1 MGNTR
6 EIALAEVQLECSLSY
21 ITVQNL
27 QIHTEINQHSTMSI
41 QIMVEEQV
49 TKSQT
54 ESLENQP
61 VCVKLTDGTILFGGI
76 CTMCRLNSAA
86 KYQEVTIQASSYT
99 YLADQEKKDKTFQNP
114 AKTLNQVA
122 SELIKPYGGSV
133 EISQDIAIPYTISQK
148 QETDWEFLVRISN
161 QNGYAV
167 FVDSRDRSIRIQ
179 VGNRPFS
186 TRELGEGTVLKQ
198 ESKNFG
204 DFLKTE
210 ANTKDDVASF
220 QFEQKGFHTRNV
232 SIVAGDMVD
241 NCLTAS
247 TDLISAKGVLSNCVS
262 LQNDTKVVLPYDIQ
276 TEEAFSSRILT
287 GTVIDV
293 TSEIIRVQFDVD
305 GGQNVAEAVEIPYES
320 VLSNSFFT
328 MPDMNDKV
336 FVYCDNQGEVIC
348 LGSKRSDT
356 EDEHFQKPEEKAFGG
371 LDNLIHFKENDL
383 NLTATREEY
392 SKENTENQ
400 IAILLEK
407 ENGVTVRAKN
417 QIVISSK
424 QEVVLA
430 ASRLALNEI
439 NNIKQEL
446 IEDYGQY
453 YDAGKENYKKLGG
466 YTESDLKQKTKDARW
481 NNFKSD
487 VANSFIEGGKSLIF
501 YNWWHKEK
509 PLEVADEMGQY
520 ETGTLSL
527 YGYTMEL
534 RVGNSFVKLGNDIPG
549 ELYIYTKVFG
559 WLGSDPIKGYPQKAD
574 ELRDAWEIGMDI
586 LAAGL
591 AIAGTVCLIVGTG
604 GAAAVALMAVGGA
617 IALSRGDYFGA
628 VTSTIGAICGAVK
641 YLGAFSKTIEAIKGL
656 SVVQKILMF
665 MEESKKIIA
674 VCVLVYKSVQYA
686 YNVST
691 SWQQMMKR
699 IEQHDSISG
708 KVAEAFLFILTTTD
722 STISLGSDARD
733 GYKTI
738 SGKDGGGSSP
748 HGGGDSDG
756 GNSSNHGGGD
766 SDGGNSSRHGG
777 GDSDGTNTNE
787 HTRTTGVGD
796 PVDIVTGALQIIHSD
811 LVVKDIH
818 SDFAITRTYRSV
830 YTNENRLLGSKW
842 MLNIE
847 SALEFSQ
854 QGISVILPDCHMERF
869 VKKEGKWQNRK
880 EGKQKFCLTED
891 KEGYR
896 LYDAVSRRTYTYNQT
911 GRITAITDEKYSS
924 VQFCYADNVLAQ
936 ILLESGV
943 TLTFSYQDG
952 RLHTV
957 QDNIGRTV
965 KYQYKGD
972 LLTSVTYANDGVV
985 TYGYT
990 EEGYLEKI
998 TDQNGKCY
1006 VTSSYDRK
1014 GRVVRQ
1020 LMADGEEYIYL
1031 YNEAEK
1037 VNTFVTM
1044 SKESSVKYYY
1054 NRDKLVTKVLY
1065 EDDTYEEKKYD
1076 VNENLIYERDRN
1088 GNCIFRTFSPEGLLL
1103 SEEEPTGLK
1112 VTYKQD
1118 ERGNLIEQE
1127 DNAGRKL
1134 TFAYD
1139 AHNNLIRKELTVDSK
1154 TKAATCYEYDSKG
1167 RLLSVE
1173 DANHHCRKYSYDTSF
1188 GMPSHIMGAEGEQV
1202 FYEYDKAGRKM
1213 SQNDGA
1219 GVTRYAYNHFDY
1231 ITSETDALGNTT
1243 RYSYDRLCN
1252 LTNMI
1257 RPIGYQE
1264 KTNEGIHYEYDD
1276 MNHLVRTV
1284 DELGNVV
1291 AVEVDCSGNI
1301 TKEINPNSYQES
1313 TGTGEGICY
1322 QYDKDDRRIKI
1333 IYPDGGIERIFYDA
1347 NGNIIK
1353 KVQPMSYEEEKDDG
1367 PGYCYTYDGGNRLVE
1382 ITNPKGIVE
1391 KRYVYDLCGNIVKI
1405 IDSKGYLTGDNDEE
1419 RIGTI
1424 YTYNLA
1430 GAVTS
1435 KRVPVRQNQDGSY
1448 AYALTTY
1455 EYDKTGNLVEE
1466 KRYLDYQ
1473 TLESMCG
1480 RIHRITRSYDKSNRL
1495 CKVSDSTGAA
1505 RMYQYNQQGYL
1516 IREKT
1521 RINED
1526 TYHVKNY
1533 RYLKNGNLES
1543 VLESADKKGSGK
1555 TLAQTRFLY
1564 DANGNLIR
1572 ITTPLGNEI
1581 RREYDA
1587 ANRMIKEIHQ
1597 EKQGEIHNTFIY
1609 TYDKAGNLSGY
1620 SETDGRTVTYQY
1632 DLLNRQLTQ
1641 TDERGAIHYK
1651 EYDRNGRLYKIITP
1665 NEYAKDGREA
1675 FGVQYLYD
1683 ELDRVT
1689 NIFNRSRQNETRMV
1703 YNDAGEVICQHYA
1716 AGSRISFQYDFAG
1729 RRQQVCTAG
1738 NSSQS
1743 YEYDAMGNIVGIL
1756 DGNRN
1761 KTEYELDEWGRILSV
1776 SKPDH
1781 TREQY
1786 AYDYAGNV
1794 IRTVDGNGNETNCQ
1808 YNAINRLESRT
1819 DAQGFQESWLYDI
1832 EGRMCS
1838 YTDRNGSRILYQYN
1852 MYGDLKQRMDSNRTV
1867 QESYGYRQNGRLAY
1881 AIGGGM
1887 RYEYAYLPDGFL
1899 KEKKASGRTLISYT
1913 YDLNGNKTSQTDL
1926 TGKKTEYVYNDQ
1938 DMLREV
1944 WDNGKLLASY
1954 AYEADGMVSS
1964 MRIGKDLATTYA
1976 YDTDRNLTGQKTVMG
1991 SQVLADFHYSYDGN
2005 GNMVSKQGLHGTETY
2020 RYDVLN
2026 QIVEA
2031 DYPTCREQLFY
2042 DNAGNRTRRVTE
2054 AAEQLYAYD
2063 SNNRLTELK
2072 EIAVGHEKEAGSE
2085 GQPEVTVQKFTYDRQ
2100 GNLLQDGNARYQYDA
2115 FGRMEQAE
2123 TVTGRIQ
2130 KNRYDAEGMRHEM
2143 EENGKLIQFLYSG
2156 EEVAAATKEGEGMTR
2171 YIRGYGLISSDSE
2184 QARTYYHYVS
2194 DEKGSITHLIS
2205 SEEERVLNEYSYDV
2219 FGNRT
2224 VLKETVDNLFGYT
2237 GQQYDGITGQYYLR
2251 ARYYNPVIGRFI
2263 QEDTY
2268 YGDGLNLY
2276 AYCCNNPVMYY
2287 DPTGYEHEVNHNRG
2301 GGDGADGPDNNRTWG
2316 DPDFA
2321 DRYRDHRYEYDYY
2334 AKQEAKKQQGK
2345 DGTDGG
2351 SNNGNKSNSGKTG
2364 GESGNGDNKPKV
2376 SNDGTDSTNN
2386 KPKADVPDDRP
2397 SQGARR
2403 SKLQEVFDVADNYN
2417 LSDDTFNNHIL
2428 KRHGP
2433 NSTYRNKSHF
2443 NANFDIKAGIDS
2455 TLKGNNSIVLP
2466 NTAGRGGY
2474 IFEQTFTSP
2483 IGTNSKG
2490 KPLYTLKV
2498 VIDESGN
2505 VITAFPKK

>member
-6 EIALAEVQLECSLSY
+6 EITLAEVQLECSLPY

-41 QIMVEEQV
+41 QVMVEEQV
-49 TKSQT
+49 TKGQAA
-54 ESLENQP
+54 SLENQP
-61 VCVKLTDGTILFGGI
+61 VCIKLTDGTILFCGI
-76 CTMCRLNSAA
+76 CTMCKLNSMAR
-86 KYQEVTIQASSYT
+86 YQEVTIQASSYT

-122 SELIKPYGGSV
+122 NELMKPYGGSV
-133 EISQDIAIPYTISQK
+133 EVSQDIAIPYVISQK

-161 QNGYAV
+161 QNGYSV
-167 FVDSRDRSIRIQ
+167 FVESRNQSIRIQ

-186 TRELGEGTVLKQ
+186 TQELGEGTVLKQ

-204 DFLKTE
+204 DYLKTE
-210 ANTKDDVASF
+210 ANTKDDVASY

-232 SIVAGDMVD
+232 SVIAGDMVG
-241 NCLTAS
+241 NCFTAS
-247 TDLISAKGVLSNCVS
+247 TDLVSARGVLSNCVS

-276 TEEAFSSRILT
+276 TAEAFSSRILT
-287 GTVIDV
+287 GTIIDV
-293 TSEIIRVQFDVD
+293 TSEVIRVQFDVD
-305 GGQNVAEAVEIPYES
+305 GGQDVAEAVEIPYES

-356 EDEHFQKPEEKAFGG
+356 EDEHFQKPAEKAFGG

-383 NLTATREEY
+383 NLTATREKY
-392 SKENTENQ
+392 SKGNTENQ

-407 ENGVTVRAKN
+407 DNGVTVRAKN
-417 QIVISSK
+417 SIVISSGQK
-424 QEVVLA
+424 MVLA
-430 ASRLALNEI
+430 ASLIKIDEI
-439 NNIKQEL
+439 ENIQNNFYSEYIGDKDKGFTKGNNLYQT
-446 IEDYGQY
+446 
-453 YDAGKENYKKLGG
+453 LGG
-466 YTESDLKQKTKDARW
+466 YTESDLDQKENDARW
-481 NNFKSD
+481 SNFKSD
-487 VANSFIEGGKSLIF
+487 VANSFIEGGKSMIF

-509 PLEVADEMGQY
+509 ALEVADETGQY

-534 RVGNSFVKLGNDIPG
+534 SVGDSFVRLGNDIPG

-559 WLGSDPIKGYPQKAD
+559 WLGTVPTEGYPQKAD
-574 ELRDAWEIGMDI
+574 ELRDAWEIGLDI

-628 VTSTIGAICGAVK
+628 VTSAIGAVCGAVK

-656 SVVQKILMF
+656 SVVQKILMLL
-665 MEESKKIIA
+665 EENKKIIA
-674 VCVLVYKSVQYA
+674 ACVLVYKSVQYVYSLA
-686 YNVST
+686 T
-691 SWQQMMKR
+691 SWQLMKKR
-699 IEQHDSISG
+699 VEQHDSIPG
-708 KVAEAFLFILTTTD
+708 KLAEIFIFALTTTD
-722 STISLGSDARD
+722 STISMGSDAVD
-733 GYKTI
+733 GYRTI
-738 SGKDGGGSSP
+738 SGADGGGSSH

-756 GNSSNHGGGD
+756 GNSSHHGGGD
-766 SDGGNSSRHGG
+766 SDGGNSSHHNGG

-854 QGISVILPDCHMERF
+854 QGISAILPDCHMERF
-869 VKKEGKWQNRK
+869 VKQEGKWQNRK
-880 EGKQKFCLTED
+880 EGKQKFCLTEEKD
-891 KEGYR
+891 GYR
-896 LYDAVSRRTYTYNQT
+896 LYDAGSRRTYTYNQT
-911 GRITAITDEKYSS
+911 GRLTAITDEKYSS
-924 VQFCYADNVLAQ
+924 VQFHYADNVLTQ

-965 KYQYKGD
+965 KYQYKGE

-1031 YNEAEK
+1031 YNDAEK

-1076 VNENLIYERDRN
+1076 ANENVIYERDRN
-1088 GNCIFRTFSPEGLLL
+1088 GNCIFRIFSPEGLLL

-1127 DNAGRKL
+1127 DNVGRKL

-1139 AHNNLIRKELTVDSK
+1139 ARNNLIRKELTVDSK
-1154 TKAATCYEYDSKG
+1154 TKTITRYEYDSKG
-1167 RLLSVE
+1167 RLLLVE
-1173 DANHHCRKYSYDTSF
+1173 DGNHHCRKFFYDTLF

-1202 FYEYDKAGRKM
+1202 FYEYDGAGRKM

-1219 GVTRYAYNHFDY
+1219 GITKYAYNHFDY
-1231 ITSETDALGNTT
+1231 ITSETDSLGNTT

-1252 LTNMI
+1252 LTNII
-1257 RPIGYQE
+1257 RPIGYQG
-1264 KTNEGIHYEYDD
+1264 KTNDGIHYEYDD

-1301 TKEINPNSYQES
+1301 TKEINPNSYEES
-1313 TGTGEGICY
+1313 TRTGEGICY

-1333 IYPDGGIERIFYDA
+1333 IYPNGGIERIFYDA

-1367 PGYCYTYDGGNRLVE
+1367 PGYCYTYDAGNRLVE
-1382 ITNPKGIVE
+1382 IINPKGIVE

-1419 RIGTI
+1419 RIGTL

-1435 KRVPVRQNQDGSY
+1435 KRVPVRQNEDGSY

-1455 EYDKTGNLVEE
+1455 AYDMVGNLLEE

-1473 TLESMCG
+1473 TRESMHG
-1480 RIHRITRSYDKSNRL
+1480 RVHRITKSYDKSNRL

-1505 RMYQYNQQGYL
+1505 RTYQYNEQGYL

-1533 RYLKNGNLES
+1533 RYLKNGSLES

-1572 ITTPLGNEI
+1572 ITTPSGNEI

-1587 ANRMIKEIHQ
+1587 AC
-1597 EKQGEIHNTFIY
+1597 
-1609 TYDKAGNLSGY
+1609 
-1620 SETDGRTVTYQY
+1620 
-1632 DLLNRQLTQ
+1632 
-1641 TDERGAIHYK
+1641 
-1651 EYDRNGRLYKIITP
+1651 P
-1665 NEYAKDGREA
+1665 
-1675 FGVQYLYD
+1675 
-1683 ELDRVT
+1683 
-1689 NIFNRSRQNETRMV
+1689 
-1703 YNDAGEVICQHYA
+1703 A
-1716 AGSRISFQYDFAG
+1716 AR
-1729 RRQQVCTAG
+1729 
-1738 NSSQS
+1738 
-1743 YEYDAMGNIVGIL
+1743 
-1756 DGNRN
+1756 
-1761 KTEYELDEWGRILSV
+1761 
-1776 SKPDH
+1776 
-1781 TREQY
+1781 
-1786 AYDYAGNV
+1786 
-1794 IRTVDGNGNETNCQ
+1794 
-1808 YNAINRLESRT
+1808 
-1819 DAQGFQESWLYDI
+1819 
-1832 EGRMCS
+1832 
-1838 YTDRNGSRILYQYN
+1838 
-1852 MYGDLKQRMDSNRTV
+1852 
-1867 QESYGYRQNGRLAY
+1867 
-1881 AIGGGM
+1881 
-1887 RYEYAYLPDGFL
+1887 
-1899 KEKKASGRTLISYT
+1899 
-1913 YDLNGNKTSQTDL
+1913 
-1926 TGKKTEYVYNDQ
+1926 
-1938 DMLREV
+1938 
-1944 WDNGKLLASY
+1944 
-1954 AYEADGMVSS
+1954 
-1964 MRIGKDLATTYA
+1964 
-1976 YDTDRNLTGQKTVMG
+1976 
-1991 SQVLADFHYSYDGN
+1991 
-2005 GNMVSKQGLHGTETY
+2005 
-2020 RYDVLN
+2020 
-2026 QIVEA
+2026 
-2031 DYPTCREQLFY
+2031 
-2042 DNAGNRTRRVTE
+2042 
-2054 AAEQLYAYD
+2054 
-2063 SNNRLTELK
+2063 
-2072 EIAVGHEKEAGSE
+2072 
-2085 GQPEVTVQKFTYDRQ
+2085 
-2100 GNLLQDGNARYQYDA
+2100 
-2115 FGRMEQAE
+2115 
-2123 TVTGRIQ
+2123 
-2130 KNRYDAEGMRHEM
+2130 
-2143 EENGKLIQFLYSG
+2143 
-2156 EEVAAATKEGEGMTR
+2156 
-2171 YIRGYGLISSDSE
+2171 
-2184 QARTYYHYVS
+2184 
-2194 DEKGSITHLIS
+2194 
-2205 SEEERVLNEYSYDV
+2205 
-2219 FGNRT
+2219 
-2224 VLKETVDNLFGYT
+2224 
-2237 GQQYDGITGQYYLR
+2237 
-2251 ARYYNPVIGRFI
+2251 
-2263 QEDTY
+2263 
-2268 YGDGLNLY
+2268 
-2276 AYCCNNPVMYY
+2276 
-2287 DPTGYEHEVNHNRG
+2287 
-2301 GGDGADGPDNNRTWG
+2301 
-2316 DPDFA
+2316 
-2321 DRYRDHRYEYDYY
+2321 
-2334 AKQEAKKQQGK
+2334 
-2345 DGTDGG
+2345 
-2351 SNNGNKSNSGKTG
+2351 
-2364 GESGNGDNKPKV
+2364 
-2376 SNDGTDSTNN
+2376 
-2386 KPKADVPDDRP
+2386 
-2397 SQGARR
+2397 
-2403 SKLQEVFDVADNYN
+2403 
-2417 LSDDTFNNHIL
+2417 
-2428 KRHGP
+2428 
-2433 NSTYRNKSHF
+2433 
-2443 NANFDIKAGIDS
+2443 
-2455 TLKGNNSIVLP
+2455 
-2466 NTAGRGGY
+2466 
-2474 IFEQTFTSP
+2474 
-2483 IGTNSKG
+2483 
-2490 KPLYTLKV
+2490 
-2498 VIDESGN
+2498 
-2505 VITAFPKK
+2505 